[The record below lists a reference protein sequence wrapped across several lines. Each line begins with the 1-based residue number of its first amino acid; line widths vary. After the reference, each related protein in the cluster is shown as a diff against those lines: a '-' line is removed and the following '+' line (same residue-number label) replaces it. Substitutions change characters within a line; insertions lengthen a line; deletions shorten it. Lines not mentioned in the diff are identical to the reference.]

1 MSKDTSESDAI
12 TELSKITKKFQI
24 SLDRIETFRAYEAV
38 FGVDKPFKL
47 EELKKFEE
55 SIELRSMLWNNRNE
69 FKKDRKEW
77 YDGHFRQQE
86 TEKVVAKIRMYNKLC
101 VTTKATKIPKGQHDA
116 VLDALT
122 LEVADVMRIISLI
135 EALGQSALLARHWA
149 DIFELLKEPV
159 PTNLLEMKLQ
169 DLLDF
174 GAEPVMNEIIEIS
187 QYA

>member
-1 MSKDTSESDAI
+1 
-12 TELSKITKKFQI
+12 
-24 SLDRIETFRAYEAV
+24 
-38 FGVDKPFKL
+38 
-47 EELKKFEE
+47 
-55 SIELRSMLWNNRNE
+55 
-69 FKKDRKEW
+69 
-77 YDGHFRQQE
+77 
-86 TEKVVAKIRMYNKLC
+86 
-101 VTTKATKIPKGQHDA
+101 
-116 VLDALT
+116 
-122 LEVADVMRIISLI
+122 MRIISLI